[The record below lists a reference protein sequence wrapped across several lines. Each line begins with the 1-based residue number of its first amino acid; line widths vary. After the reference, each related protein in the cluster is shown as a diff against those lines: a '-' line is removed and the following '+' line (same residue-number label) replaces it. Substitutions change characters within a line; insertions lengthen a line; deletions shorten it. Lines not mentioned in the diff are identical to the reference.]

1 MRKKKII
8 LKSETEGVPPIYSG
22 LKTRQYVF
30 DPQPGNFQM
39 PWVRPRK
46 KKKRNRRKRIDE
58 KAEGS
63 N

>member
-22 LKTRQYVF
+22 LKTRQYVC

-46 KKKRNRRKRIDE
+46 KKREIKGKE
-58 KAEGS
+58 
-63 N
+63 